1 MDQNNGATA
10 GTLYVVATPIGNLE
24 DMTFRAVRVLKEVD
38 AIAAEDTRHTGQL
51 LKHFHIQTP
60 QISCHQH
67 NETRRIPELL
77 EKLRQ
82 GQAIALVSD
91 AGTPGISDPG
101 VPLISACIAAGIPVV
116 PVPGAC
122 AAISA
127 LVASG
132 ISLTRFSFEGFLPV
146 KGKERR
152 NALEQLAQDSRTVVL
167 YEAPHRL
174 VATLTDL
181 AAAVGENRRVAI
193 ARELTKRYEAVWR
206 GSLAD
211 SVTEWSYADEYGLTL
226 KGEFVLVLEGAIAC
240 EKAAISDDQLLEEL
254 QQLIDQGV
262 SKSRASRQLAQDH
275 GLSKRQVYDLSLQL
289 GDASSP

>member
-1 MDQNNGATA
+1 MNQEGEAKV
-10 GTLYVVATPIGNLE
+10 GTLYVVATPIGNRE
-24 DMTFRAVRVLKEVD
+24 DMTLRAVRVLKEAD

-51 LKHFHIQTP
+51 LKHFEIQTP

-67 NETRRIPELL
+67 NEARRIPELL
-77 EKLRQ
+77 EKLQQ
-82 GQAIALVSD
+82 GQTIALVSD

-101 VPLISACIAAGIPVV
+101 VPLISACIEAGISVV

-122 AAISA
+122 AAIAA

-132 ISLTRFSFEGFLPV
+132 LSLARFSFEGFLPV

-152 NALEQLAQDSRTVVL
+152 ASLEQLAQDSRTVVL

-181 AAAVGENRRVAI
+181 AGTVGEMRSVAI
-193 ARELTKRYEAVWR
+193 ARELTKRYEAIWR

-211 SVTEWSYADEYGLTL
+211 AVTQWSQPDEYGLTL
-226 KGEFVLVLEGAIAC
+226 KGEFVLVLEGAIAA
-240 EKAAISDDQLLEEL
+240 EKPELSDEQLLREL
-254 QQLIDQGV
+254 QALIDQGV
-262 SKSRASRQLAQDH
+262 SKSRASRQLAQTH
-275 GLSKRQVYDLSLQL
+275 GLSKRQVYELSLQL
-289 GDASSP
+289 G